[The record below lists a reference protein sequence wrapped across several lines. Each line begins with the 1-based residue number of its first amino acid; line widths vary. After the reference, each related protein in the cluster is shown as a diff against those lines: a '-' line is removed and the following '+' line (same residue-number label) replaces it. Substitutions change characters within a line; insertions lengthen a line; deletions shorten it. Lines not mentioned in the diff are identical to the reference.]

1 MNRVA
6 PPGSQAVAGRPDR
19 YLLGRSLF
27 VHDPSDAGATG
38 ALARDL
44 GALQRTVSV
53 SLAPEERR
61 PVGALGRAIL
71 EALGKDLDLTPALRQ
86 HDAWRLARA
95 WLEAER
101 VQTLIVIGAEQ
112 FTAEAWQ
119 AIDEVRRYGDVRA
132 VILISHLT
140 GRPSP
145 RRTPA
150 PQRSAFESADAAAL
164 HAWARHLKAEH
175 TAPHIARDDVVA
187 RFPAVPA
194 DEAPFFRSA
203 CRALLEGADFR
214 RVDRLYRRGY
224 DRAQRWLGE
233 CHDVSEQEVGAFLAE
248 SLLGTNDTH
257 ERLTRLRGTQI
268 AFLHHHW
275 LLKVDL
281 EALSAAYL
289 AEPPTTID
297 ALLADRLRAYPQ
309 PRLSALA
316 ALSVATGLSPAQLAM
331 LNADQIFPGRERFRA
346 ACARIDYGDHEV
358 QIQAEAR
365 PFLRGYRADRILRAE
380 PSQGPLFTTTK
391 GQRLTAAQIQQL
403 LRRIS
408 QQTGLA
414 LVGAAPRR
422 DDKHGHWMRRRGIT
436 IQRL

>member
-6 PPGSQAVAGRPDR
+6 PPGSQAVAGRPDP

-38 ALARDL
+38 AVARDL
-44 GALQRTVSV
+44 GALERTVRV

-86 HDAWRLARA
+86 QDAWRLARA
-95 WLEAER
+95 WLDAER

-112 FTAEAWQ
+112 FTAELWQ
-119 AIDEVRRYGDVRA
+119 AIDDIRRYDDVRA

-140 GRPSP
+140 GRPSH
-145 RRTPA
+145 RGTPA
-150 PQRSAFESADAAAL
+150 PERSAFKSADAAAL
-164 HAWARHLKAEH
+164 HAWARHAKAEH
-175 TAPHIARDDVVA
+175 TAPHIARDDVGA

-203 CRALLEGADFR
+203 CRALLEAGDFR

-224 DRAQRWLGE
+224 DSAQRWSGE
-233 CHDVSEQEVGAFLAE
+233 CHEVSEQEVGAFLAE
-248 SLLGTNDTH
+248 SVLGTNDTH
-257 ERLTRLRGTQI
+257 EQLTRLRGTQI

-289 AEPPTTID
+289 TDPPTTID
-297 ALLADRLRAYPQ
+297 ALLASRLRAYPQ

-316 ALSVATGLSPAQLAM
+316 ALSVATGFRPAQLAI

-358 QIQAEAR
+358 PIAVEAR
-365 PFLRGYRADRILRAE
+365 PFLRGYRADRMLRGE
-380 PSQGPLFTTTK
+380 PSEGPLFTTTN

-403 LRRIS
+403 LRRVS

-414 LVGAAPRR
+414 LVGAVPRH